1 MFKPEFEKFK
11 KKPKQFGLDKPGK
24 KTNKPKRKKDK
35 YND

>member
-11 KKPKQFGLDKPGK
+11 KKPKQFGLDKPK